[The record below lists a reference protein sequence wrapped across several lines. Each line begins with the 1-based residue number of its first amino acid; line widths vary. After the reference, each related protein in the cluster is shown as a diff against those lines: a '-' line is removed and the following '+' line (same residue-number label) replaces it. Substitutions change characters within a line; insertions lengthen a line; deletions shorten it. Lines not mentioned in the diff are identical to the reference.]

1 MSPEIVAF
9 IFARGGSKG
18 LPRKNLLLLEDKP
31 LIVHAIELGRSLQ
44 RVKKVVVST
53 DNEEIAGVARAAGAE
68 VPFMRPADLATD
80 SAPEWLAWRHAIQT
94 LRAAGERVDI
104 FLSLPPT
111 SPLRSREDVE
121 CCLDAFLQQQ
131 ADVVVT
137 VREAERNPYFNMVR
151 REPDGLVK
159 LAVEGNFHRRQDA
172 PPIYDLTTVA
182 YVARADFV
190 LSANRLFDGKVRAV
204 LIPRERALDID
215 TPLDMVVAQALAPHV
230 MSAGSPRLL

>member
-18 LPRKNLLLLEDKP
+18 LPRKNLLLLKGKP

-44 RVKKVVVST
+44 GVKKVIVST
-53 DNEEIAGVARAAGAE
+53 DSEEIAEVARAAGAE
-68 VPFMRPADLATD
+68 VPFLRPAELATD
-80 SAPEWLAWRHAIQT
+80 SAPEWAAWQHAIRA
-94 LRAAGERVDI
+94 LRAAGERVDV

-111 SPLRSREDVE
+111 SPLRSREDVA
-121 CCLDAFLQQQ
+121 CCLDTFLQQQ
-131 ADVVVT
+131 PDVVVT

-151 REPDGLVK
+151 RELDGSVQ

-190 LSANRLFDGKVRAV
+190 MSVNRLFDGKVRAV

-230 MSAGSPRLL
+230 KGAGAPRAL

>member
-1 MSPEIVAF
+1 MSPDVVAF

-18 LPRKNLLLLEDKP
+18 LPRKNLLPLEGKP
-31 LIVHAIELGRSLQ
+31 LIVHAIHLGRSLK

-53 DNEEIAGVARAAGAE
+53 DNEEIAEVALAAGAE
-68 VPFMRPADLATD
+68 VPFLRPAELATD
-80 SAPEWLAWRHAIQT
+80 NAPEWLAWQHAIRE
-94 LRAAGERVDI
+94 LRAAGERVDV

-121 CCLDAFLQQQ
+121 CCLDAFLQEET
-131 ADVVVT
+131 DVVVT

-151 REPDGLVK
+151 CEPDGRVK

-172 PPIYDLTTVA
+172 PSIYDLTTVA

-190 LSANRLFDGKVRAV
+190 LSANRLFEGKVRAV

-215 TPLDMVVAQALAPHV
+215 TSLDMVFARLLAPHV
-230 MSAGSPRLL
+230 KGTNQARVL

>member
-1 MSPEIVAF
+1 MSREIIAF

-18 LPRKNLLLLEDKP
+18 LPRKNLLPLEGRP

-53 DNEEIAGVARAAGAE
+53 DSEEIAEVARAAGAE

-80 SAPEWLAWRHAIQT
+80 SAPEWLAWRHAIQV
-94 LRAAGERVDI
+94 LRAAGERVDV

-137 VREAERNPYFNMVR
+137 VREAERNPFFNMVR
-151 REPDGLVK
+151 RESDGSVK

-172 PPIYDLTTVA
+172 PPVYDLTTVA
-182 YVARADFV
+182 YVVRADFV
-190 LSANRLFDGKVRAV
+190 LSADRLFDGKVRAV

-215 TPLDMVVAQALAPHV
+215 TPLDMVVARALAPYV
-230 MSAGSPRLL
+230 MSAGSPQML